1 MKPVRVLHI
10 TEELSAAGIESFIMN
25 IYRRIDKSKV
35 QFDFLV
41 LRNQNEFYD
50 DEIKSLGGVKYTISP
65 KSSNILCRVYEES
78 YLVERFLKNN
88 HYDIVHV
95 HYTTPLRAP
104 LLKGIKNANVN
115 TRIYHSHSAYV
126 LGKSRLKLFIY
137 SYMSKKITKHA
148 THYFACSN
156 AAGEWIFEEKIVKEG
171 KVKVI
176 YNGIDTN
183 RFAYEPQKRSNIRKE
198 LGVTSEFLIIHTG
211 RFTEQKNQHFI
222 VEVFA
227 EFLSMNPQSRLLL
240 LGKGELEDSVRKQI
254 QQLGVEDKVFMLGVK
269 SNVEDYLSAADLYIM
284 PSLYEGLP
292 VAAVEAQCSG
302 LPCILSSNITKEVKL
317 TDAVEFLSL
326 ESSKSQWCDAIK
338 SKMYKTRSDCSLSV
352 KKQGYDVQEVSNR
365 LQDFYEKRGEKN
377 D

>member
-25 IYRRIDKSKV
+25 IYRRIDRNRV

-41 LRNQNEFYD
+41 LRNQDEYYD
-50 DEIKSLGGVKYTISP
+50 NEIKASGGIKYTISP
-65 KSSNILCRVYEES
+65 KSSNIMCRVYEES
-78 YLVERFLKNN
+78 KLVEQFLTKN
-88 HYDIVHV
+88 HYDIVHI

-104 LLKGIKNANVN
+104 LLEAVKKAGVN

-137 SYMSKKITKHA
+137 SCMSKKITKYA
-148 THYFACSN
+148 THYFACSI
-156 AAGEWIFEEKIVKEG
+156 AAGKWIFEEPLIRGG

-176 YNGIDTN
+176 YNGINTN
-183 RFAYEPQKRSNIRKE
+183 RFAYDPQKRSNIRAE
-198 LGVTSEFLIIHTG
+198 LGLTNEFLIIHTG

-227 EFLSMNPQSRLLL
+227 ELLSMNPESRLLL
-240 LGKGELEDSVRKQI
+240 LGKGEQEDSVRNQI
-254 QQLGVEDKVFMLGVK
+254 EKLGIKNKVFMLGVK

-317 TDAVEFLSL
+317 TDDVEFLSL
-326 ESSKSQWCDAIK
+326 EVKKSQWCEAIV
-338 SKMYKTRSDCSLSV
+338 SKMNKERVDGSLCV
-352 KKQGYDVQEVSNR
+352 KEHGYDVQQVSKE
-365 LQDFYEKRGEKN
+365 LQEFYEKHGGIR
-377 D
+377 